1 MLNSIMDQVEA
12 NTDMTMNNGTSNDE
26 ASPNPRNEPKAGF
39 LKIGFSL
46 NIQNVY
52 PTFGSW
58 DITVPNL
65 GRFVAVLIRPSFV
78 FTRVWGARSRFSFR
92 HFEYRIDVKR

>member
-52 PTFGSW
+52 PTFGS
-58 DITVPNL
+58 
-65 GRFVAVLIRPSFV
+65 
-78 FTRVWGARSRFSFR
+78 
-92 HFEYRIDVKR
+92 